1 MARADVRYICQRAAN
16 AIISEIGPYRV
27 STDALQAINLF
38 LDEFLVLLLTS
49 SASLDL
55 SRIKTIVFTLLPST
69 LGKNA
74 IVEAELE
81 VKTFTETETIDYE
94 AYERMRLLGQ
104 SEPFPTQAVL
114 PCLRDKC
121 FEFCTLADKEDQQQ
135 WMALK
140 AKPPS
145 DIIISPMVAIYVT
158 TVLEHMA
165 EYILTGVVI
174 AAEHEDTEYV
184 RIKEVFLALIDD
196 VQVGDVFYRMDMRE
210 KMEKRAIALGYRP
223 RNSMVPS
230 RTSSPTPSRRQ
241 NFLSDS
247 MSESVNGSFMD
258 ISFDDMDLGY
268 DDDRTVASRPNTPFR
283 PNSVMTQ
290 NNNNNTT
297 STFYGTQSNQKKAYK
312 VFKKDESNTL
322 DVPEGPSSYDPDA
335 PAMNFE
341 DLIRSG
347 STVRV
352 SLTPNRLRSIE
363 VKDLAGAQPP
373 DSPSWERRSTTL
385 PRLSTPPA
393 PRPEIPFTQS
403 PLEISNHSVP
413 PLPPVQA
420 VQAVH
425 PTSQPIIEDP
435 PLDSRFENPREA
447 PKPPQHKQSPVVT
460 PRAKRKQSL
469 DKVPE
474 EPKKIDEPIL
484 RRGSMSSRK
493 SRENLRRQREK
504 DEEHQLQ
511 QQDQQDSQQ
520 QQKQQQQQPEQDQ
533 ASTTP
538 SIPSPSLS
546 HQDSPTVV
554 IHTPIQ
560 NPPPPTPTPATS
572 TERQTKVHRK
582 GSFKKSTKAHKS
594 TPDLSIHRDS
604 DTSSVD
610 TASLTP
616 RPERPSMSVAKR
628 ASVLA
633 SRRQSAHEDGT
644 DRQPVRLSTA
654 GSVGLSIK
662 AWDEISKQK
671 LQKEEEEPKEK
682 RRSMIHQWREKIDSE
697 DDSDASSRR
706 KESAVL
712 DKVLKF
718 EQVTSL
724 DDYRASY
731 VSRRERFLYLQR
743 DPIALERKKP
753 TPVRQPRGVD
763 ASVQTDM
770 VVPSVVVHKTIDH
783 SNEDELS
790 SAPML
795 MLTTEDGNGR
805 ALDRTDL
812 DSEHGMVDGDEEWFL
827 QDDEWEDVQDQES
840 AVVDWLLGEA

>member
-1 MARADVRYICQRAAN
+1 
-16 AIISEIGPYRV
+16 
-27 STDALQAINLF
+27 
-38 LDEFLVLLLTS
+38 LVLLLTS

-55 SRIKTIVFTLLPST
+55 SRIKSVVFTLLPST

-104 SEPFPTQAVL
+104 SEPFPTQTVL

-210 KMEKRAIALGYRP
+210 KMEKRAITLGYRP
-223 RNSMVPS
+223 RNSMTPS
-230 RTSSPTPSRRQ
+230 RTSSPTPSRKQ
-241 NFLSDS
+241 NFLPDA

-268 DDDRTVASRPNTPFR
+268 DDDRTIASRPNTPFR
-283 PNSVMTQ
+283 PNSVITQ
-290 NNNNNTT
+290 NNNNTT
-297 STFYGTQSNQKKAYK
+297 STFYGVQSTQKKAYK

-363 VKDLAGAQPP
+363 VKDLAAVQPP
-373 DSPSWERRSTTL
+373 ESPSWERRSTTL
-385 PRLSTPPA
+385 PRISTPPA
-393 PRPEIPFTQS
+393 PRPEMPFIQS
-403 PLEISNHSVP
+403 PLEMPEESI
-413 PLPPVQA
+413 
-420 VQAVH
+420 H
-425 PTSQPIIEDP
+425 PTAPPIIEDP
-435 PLDSRFENPREA
+435 TPEARFENPREA
-447 PKPPQHKQSPVVT
+447 PKPPQHKQAAVVT
-460 PRAKRKQSL
+460 PSRSKRKQSL
-469 DKVPE
+469 DRVPE

-484 RRGSMSSRK
+484 RRGSMS
-493 SRENLRRQREK
+493 N
-504 DEEHQLQ
+504 Q
-511 QQDQQDSQQ
+511 QSV
-520 QQKQQQQQPEQDQ
+520 
-533 ASTTP
+533 TP

-554 IHTPIQ
+554 VHTPVPENVISTA
-560 NPPPPTPTPATS
+560 PEPTPTPATS

-582 GSFKKSTKAHKS
+582 GSFKKSSKAHKS

-633 SRRQSAHEDGT
+633 SRRQSAHEDGM

-718 EQVTSL
+718 EQVSSL

-753 TPVRQPRGVD
+753 TPVRQPRGID
-763 ASVQTDM
+763 ASVQTET
-770 VVPSVVVHKTIDH
+770 VVPIVAVRKT
-783 SNEDELS
+783 
-790 SAPML
+790 
-795 MLTTEDGNGR
+795 
-805 ALDRTDL
+805 

>member
-55 SRIKTIVFTLLPST
+55 SRIKSVVFTLLPST

-104 SEPFPTQAVL
+104 SEPFPTQTVL

-210 KMEKRAIALGYRP
+210 KMEKRAITLGYRP
-223 RNSMVPS
+223 RNSMTPS
-230 RTSSPTPSRRQ
+230 RTSSPTPSRKQ
-241 NFLSDS
+241 NFLPDA

-268 DDDRTVASRPNTPFR
+268 DDDRTIASRPNTPFR
-283 PNSVMTQ
+283 PNSVITQ
-290 NNNNNTT
+290 NNNNTT
-297 STFYGTQSNQKKAYK
+297 STFYGVQSTQKKAYK

-363 VKDLAGAQPP
+363 VKDLAAVQPP
-373 DSPSWERRSTTL
+373 ESPSWERRSTTL
-385 PRLSTPPA
+385 PRISTPPA
-393 PRPEIPFTQS
+393 PRPEMPFIQS
-403 PLEISNHSVP
+403 PLEMPEESI
-413 PLPPVQA
+413 
-420 VQAVH
+420 H
-425 PTSQPIIEDP
+425 PTAPPIIEDP
-435 PLDSRFENPREA
+435 TPEARFENPREA
-447 PKPPQHKQSPVVT
+447 PKPPQHKQAAVVT
-460 PRAKRKQSL
+460 PSRSKRKQSL
-469 DKVPE
+469 DRVPE

-484 RRGSMSSRK
+484 RRGSMS
-493 SRENLRRQREK
+493 N
-504 DEEHQLQ
+504 Q
-511 QQDQQDSQQ
+511 QSV
-520 QQKQQQQQPEQDQ
+520 
-533 ASTTP
+533 TP

-554 IHTPIQ
+554 VHTPVPENVISTA
-560 NPPPPTPTPATS
+560 PEPTPTPATS

-582 GSFKKSTKAHKS
+582 GSFKKSSKAHKS

-633 SRRQSAHEDGT
+633 SRRQSAHEDGM

-718 EQVTSL
+718 EQVSSL

-753 TPVRQPRGVD
+753 TPVRQPRGID
-763 ASVQTDM
+763 ASVQTET
-770 VVPSVVVHKTIDH
+770 VVPIVAVRKT
-783 SNEDELS
+783 
-790 SAPML
+790 
-795 MLTTEDGNGR
+795 
-805 ALDRTDL
+805 